1 MYSGRFYV
9 MKQKDRSVTVLA
21 FLDVFWQVYV
31 MKQKALGKLVVI
43 KLLIY
48 GKSVTTDKKL
58 YQL

>member
-21 FLDVFWQVYV
+21 FPDVLWQVYV
-31 MKQKALGKLVVI
+31 MKQKALGKIVVI